1 MSVTAKCAPASS
13 FPCFIYSVVAVSRMS
28 DHEGGPEDDEEET
41 TPAAKR
47 LKLDQTESQ
56 VWPGHVRFNT
66 PKKATLAL
74 LKSTPSLF
82 VAPPNENTLW
92 DFLRRLEQSHP
103 KSKEGFTH
111 VCVHQH
117 ENPEGPDDY
126 CSTYLT

>member
-74 LKSTPSLF
+74 LKSTPSLLK
-82 VAPPNENTLW
+82 PDTSN
-92 DFLRRLEQSHP
+92 SH
-103 KSKEGFTH
+103 EFH
-111 VCVHQH
+111 VQAWFSWSERGTV
-117 ENPEGPDDY
+117 NP
-126 CSTYLT
+126 